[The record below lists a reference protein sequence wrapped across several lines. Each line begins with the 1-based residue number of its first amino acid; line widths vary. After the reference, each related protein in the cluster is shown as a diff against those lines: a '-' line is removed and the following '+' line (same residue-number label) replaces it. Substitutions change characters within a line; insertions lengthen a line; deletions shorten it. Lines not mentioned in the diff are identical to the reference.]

1 MRRKLDDFLR
11 ISFLTQQIFSGVSIR
26 DYLFRSSVL
35 HIIGVHSDYS
45 EVFRSPNNNGMHEAN
60 KLAYTKFLP

>member
-26 DYLFRSSVL
+26 DFLFRSSVL
-35 HIIGVHSDYS
+35 HDIIAVHDSSDYS
-45 EVFRSPNNNGMHEAN
+45 EVFRSPNNNRMHE
-60 KLAYTKFLP
+60 T